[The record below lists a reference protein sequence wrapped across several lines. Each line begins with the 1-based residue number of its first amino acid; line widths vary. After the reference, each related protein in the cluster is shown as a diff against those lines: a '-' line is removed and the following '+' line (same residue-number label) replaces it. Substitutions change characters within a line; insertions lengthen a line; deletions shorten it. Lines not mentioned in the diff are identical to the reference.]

1 MPGFA
6 LDASSIRRI
15 RAMLRWYEGKPQN
28 ELDMPGR
35 TDRQQVVRRAIVTT
49 AITAASGTN
58 LVNAGSG
65 EAILQQRD
73 AAGVYSTMEGPSGD
87 VIVKVWNGYSGTVA
101 VGKVI
106 YVFRSGDDW
115 ELISAD
121 CP

>member
-35 TDRQQVVRRAIVTT
+35 TDRQQVVRRAT
-49 AITAASGTN
+49 GTN